1 MLTSSRGVGLLESLE
16 EAAHLL
22 VGETDAGIG
31 DGEVD
36 ELAVVVFLLDSS
48 SYDDFALFGE
58 FYSVV
63 AEIDEDLTEAKRI
76 ALRMSG
82 DCGIDVKNKFEALG
96 SSFFRNEVA
105 DIFEDL
111 LQIEVDVFDSKLA
124 GFDFGEVENVID
136 DAEEMLTRLLNLA
149 DITFLA
155 RVEVGLEGQMGHADD
170 GVHRS
175 ADFVTHVGE
184 EFGFN
189 TGCFFGRVFI
199 REQFRFSP
207 PALRDIP
214 EGKHGTD
221 NDFAFQVGSCG
232 VF

>member
-36 ELAVVVFLLDSS
+36 DLAVVVFLLDSS

-58 FYSVV
+58 LYSVV

-105 DIFEDL
+105 DI
-111 LQIEVDVFDSKLA
+111 
-124 GFDFGEVENVID
+124 
-136 DAEEMLTRLLNLA
+136 
-149 DITFLA
+149 TFLA

-189 TGCFFGRVFI
+189 TGRFFGRVFS
-199 REQFRFSP
+199 RE
-207 PALRDIP
+207 
-214 EGKHGTD
+214 
-221 NDFAFQVGSCG
+221 
-232 VF
+232 